1 MNKTITVETDPDS
14 HVTHVEVAQ
23 QASSDEG
30 VSFQGL
36 KIDTGEAAYDI
47 LLIIVVVV
55 MDFIAQ
61 VQAHLMSHQYEGL
74 MKKANLKGS
83 GRSGAVR

>member
-1 MNKTITVETDPDS
+1 VSKTITVETDPDS

-47 LLIIVVVV
+47 LLIIVVVAFLYSGKKLI
-55 MDFIAQ
+55 DYLYESFI
-61 VQAHLMSHQYEGL
+61 
-74 MKKANLKGS
+74 K
-83 GRSGAVR
+83 